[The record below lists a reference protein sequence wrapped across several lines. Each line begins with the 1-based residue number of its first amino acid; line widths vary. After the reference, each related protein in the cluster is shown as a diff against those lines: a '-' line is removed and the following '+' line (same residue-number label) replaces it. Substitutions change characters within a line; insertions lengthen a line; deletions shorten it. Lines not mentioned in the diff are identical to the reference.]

1 MGITTWTAAGILR
14 GGKGGYPRPRDDRPL
29 TRGDKWSLAM
39 FVFAFL
45 ILPIIAAIVIAWV
58 IITAPPQDNSCCAK
72 WVGGH
77 CAERAH

>member
-1 MGITTWTAAGILR
+1 MGITMWYASGVM
-14 GGKGGYPRPRDDRPL
+14 GKTHGHGPYQDDEPL
-29 TRGDKWSLAM
+29 SRGDKWSLVM

-45 ILPIIAAIVIAWV
+45 IAPIIAAVIIAWAMV
-58 IITAPPQDNSCCAK
+58 TAPPQDNSWCAK